1 LWDDIRVIQQKW
13 LRTQLEHEH
22 NSPFVLPAKL
32 VTTRYG
38 YPNMRA
44 KKCLANPQ
52 IIEIFGGS
60 LFELNFNYIC
70 FSATKKKPVF
80 MPSLVV

>member
-1 LWDDIRVIQQKW
+1 
-13 LRTQLEHEH
+13 
-22 NSPFVLPAKL
+22 
-32 VTTRYG
+32 
-38 YPNMRA
+38 MRA